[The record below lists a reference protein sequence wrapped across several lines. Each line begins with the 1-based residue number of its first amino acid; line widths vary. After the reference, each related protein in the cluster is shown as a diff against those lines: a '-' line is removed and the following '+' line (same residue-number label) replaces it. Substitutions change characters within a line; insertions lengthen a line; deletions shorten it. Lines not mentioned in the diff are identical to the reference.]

1 MGLCINGSTSLGL
14 FPPLAEG
21 EDVVRVCVVAQPSA
35 GLWMPERQWGLSQGL
50 EQRGWGKSGYGPESP
65 RASGAS
71 GALLLFSCCHVQLG
85 DPMDCSRP
93 GFLSFTVSWS
103 SLKLMSIGSV
113 MPSSHLILCHPPL
126 LLPSIFLSI
135 RVFSSEPALASGGRR
150 IGASASASVL
160 PRNIQD

>member
-35 GLWMPERQWGLSQGL
+35 GPWMPERQWGLSQGL

-93 GFLSFTVSWS
+93 GFPVLHRLLEFAQTHVHWLGDAIQPSHPLS
-103 SLKLMSIGSV
+103 
-113 MPSSHLILCHPPL
+113 PSSPPDL
-126 LLPSIFLSI
+126 TLSQHQGL
-135 RVFSSEPALASGGRR
+135 F
-150 IGASASASVL
+150 
-160 PRNIQD
+160 Q